1 MDLLQIKYVITITEC
16 GSMTK
21 AAQQLH
27 VSQSALSLSCKRLEE
42 ELGTKIFQRQG
53 RNLELT
59 EAGMRFCEQGR
70 EILRLSS
77 SLETEMAKFN
87 ASRVPVVTYT
97 SELGDFSTEAQ
108 KLYRSFFPDI
118 QLAELRDNAQV
129 TIDQIIKGIAA
140 FAITAHDHT
149 DDVLESRP
157 LYEEPMYLFVKDDS
171 PLTEY
176 DIINMKQLEGE
187 TLITQRHDY
196 SIAEVMMGFYT
207 EAGIRPGSRYYVSD
221 PESMFLSVHGGFGIA
236 FVPESIVNLWKLA
249 PIDLAPGTKKIPVAE
264 DFCSRRIYLTYL
276 RESQLSENAKHFM
289 NFLVHYAELMKEL
302 HNVPNPIQMEKYLNE
317 NWPAFSAAL
326 GAGPKP
332 DYDNMLKPRQQ

>member
-70 EILRLSS
+70 EILRMSS
-77 SLETEMAKFN
+77 ALEMEMAEFTNTKVT
-87 ASRVPVVTYT
+87 SVTYT

-108 KLYRSFFPDI
+108 KLYRSFYPDC
-118 QLAELRDNAQV
+118 QLAELRDNAQLTV
-129 TIDQIIKGIAA
+129 EQLTKGIAA
-140 FAITAHDHT
+140 FAITAHDRT
-149 DDVLESRP
+149 DDVLESRL
-157 LYEEPMYLFVKDDS
+157 LYEEPMYLFVRADS
-171 PLTEY
+171 PLAEY
-176 DIINMKQLEGE
+176 DIINVKQLEGE

-196 SIAEVMMGFYT
+196 SISEVMMGFCS
-207 EAGIRPGSRYYVSD
+207 EAGIRPANRYYVSD
-221 PESMFLSVHGGFGIA
+221 PESMFLSVHGGFGIT
-236 FVPESIVNLWKLA
+236 FIPESIVNLWKLA
-249 PIDLAPGTKKIPVAE
+249 PIDMAPGTKMIPVADE
-264 DFCSRRIYLTYL
+264 FCNRRIYLTYL
-276 RESQLSENAKHFM
+276 RDEHQQENAVHFM
-289 NFLVHYAELMKEL
+289 EYLVHYAELMKEL